1 MTRLRRA
8 SAVFVRLDQ
17 RSGTPLHRQI
27 YDGVRGAILS
37 GTLAPGV
44 GLPSTRGFAEDL
56 GVSRTTVLLAF
67 GLLRA
72 EGYIVATEASGTFVA
87 RELPDALLVAARPP
101 KAEAGYRHPSLSR
114 RGEAIVASP
123 RSGPR
128 IGSRPRSFRIG
139 VPTAPRIAPAPRPF
153 RIGTPAVDLFPVT
166 TWARI
171 AARHLRRITTVMLD
185 YGEPGGHR
193 PLREAIAAHV
203 GVSRGIRCSADQVIL
218 VAGAQQGL
226 DFAARMLLDPGDAAW
241 LEEPGYLGAR
251 SALVAAGA
259 RIVPVPVDAEGLD
272 VAAGVRRAPRARM
285 AYVSPS
291 HQYPLGVA
299 LSLERRLALLKWA
312 RSASAWILEDDYDS
326 EYRYGC
332 HPLTALHGLDPDGRV
347 VYVGTFSK
355 TLFPAL
361 RLGFLIVPEDLVDRF
376 LMARAVADQ
385 HPPALEQVLL
395 TDFIVEGHFSRHLR
409 RMRGIYQERL
419 EALLDSAR
427 RHAAGA
433 LTIRSADSGLQVVA
447 ELAPGI
453 RNVAVSAAAAA
464 RDVEASPLSLY
475 YLGESLTPGL
485 LLGFA
490 SVDAERIERGMRQLV
505 AAIESTRREGKGGP

>member
-8 SAVFVRLDQ
+8 SAVFVRLDK

-37 GTLAPGV
+37 GALAPGV
-44 GLPSTRGFAEDL
+44 GLPSTRGFAKDL

-72 EGYIVATEASGTFVA
+72 EGYIMATEASGTFVA

-101 KAEAGYRHPSLSR
+101 KAESGYRHPSLSS
-114 RGEAIVASP
+114 RGAAIVASP
-123 RSGPR
+123 RWLPHHRTPQGP
-128 IGSRPRSFRIG
+128 FRVG
-139 VPTAPRIAPAPRPF
+139 VPQAPRIAPAPRPF
-153 RIGTPAVDLFPVT
+153 RIGTPATDLFPVT

-203 GVSRGIRCSADQVIL
+203 GVSRGMHCQADQVIL
-218 VAGAQQGL
+218 TAGATQGL

-272 VAAGVRRAPRARM
+272 VAAGSRRAPRARM

-291 HQYPLGVA
+291 HQYPLGMA
-299 LSLERRLALLKWA
+299 LSLERRLALLQWA
-312 RSASAWILEDDYDS
+312 RRATAWILEDDYDS
-326 EYRYGC
+326 EYRYVG

-347 VYVGTFSK
+347 IYVGTFSK

-361 RLGFLIVPEDLVDRF
+361 RLGFLIVPADLVDRF

-385 HPPALEQVLL
+385 HPPALEQAIV
-395 TDFIVEGHFSRHLR
+395 TDFIAEGHFSRHLR

-419 EALLDSAR
+419 EALLESAR

-433 LTIRSADSGLQVVA
+433 LTIRSAGSGLQVVA
-447 ELAPGI
+447 ELPPGTDD
-453 RNVAVSAAAAA
+453 VAVSAAAAA
-464 RDVEASPLSLY
+464 QDIEASPLSLY
-475 YLGESLTPGL
+475 YMGEPRASGL

-490 SVDAERIERGMRQLV
+490 SVDGERIEQGMRRLV
-505 AAIESTRREGKGGP
+505 AAIASARRG